1 MCSLRTYLN
10 SYSAVRRDA
19 GTTYTVHNSRAGI
32 SFLFGG
38 LVVNL
43 FSLSLYVFLL
53 LEFLIQLT
61 GQPWSLSEL
70 FNRQSRRFSGKVES
84 SRIVKTVG
92 GKKNVRKR
100 GFSRRDACAPVV
112 LLRWEIN
119 IKRVR
124 EDKARSSFQSIFL
137 RSCLNHHTIWHIYL
151 G

>member
-61 GQPWSLSEL
+61 GQLYFQDLREITYNQI
-70 FNRQSRRFSGKVES
+70 FTIIE
-84 SRIVKTVG
+84 VK
-92 GKKNVRKR
+92 
-100 GFSRRDACAPVV
+100 
-112 LLRWEIN
+112 
-119 IKRVR
+119 
-124 EDKARSSFQSIFL
+124 
-137 RSCLNHHTIWHIYL
+137 
-151 G
+151 